1 MEIIK
6 YGNPILRKK
15 AKSINKIDK
24 SIRDLIVD
32 MFDIMHNSTPKGVGL
47 AAPQIGL
54 PIQLIVIE
62 TEPNKQLSLINPEII
77 ESKGKDTALE
87 GCLSIPGVWGNVIRA
102 KKIKVRGINPNN
114 SKKIILEAEGI
125 LARAIQHEVDH
136 LNGILFTD
144 YIEKIEDLC
153 VDEGFVI
160 PEKLRLYYKK
170 RK

>member
-24 SIRDLIVD
+24 SIRDLIIA
-32 MFDIMHNSTPKGVGL
+32 MFDTMHNSTPKGVGL

-77 ESKGKDTALE
+77 ENKGKDTALE
-87 GCLSIPGVWGNVIRA
+87 GCLSIPGVWGNVTRA
-102 KKIKVRGINPNN
+102 KKIKVKGINPNT
-114 SKKIILEAEGI
+114 SKKIIIEAEGI
-125 LARAIQHEVDH
+125 LARAIQHEIDH

-144 YIEKIEDLC
+144 YIERIEDLY
-153 VDEGFVI
+153 VDEGFSI
-160 PEKLRLYYKK
+160 PEKLRVYYKE